1 MSEQYYRR
9 NEPSQRQ
16 LQVGAAIHR
25 VVMQSLAMDES
36 LSSKFHSISFTGVR
50 MTGGLKQA
58 TIMFITSDS
67 NFKKIKID
75 LNKINGY
82 FRRLIASELNLRF
95 TPEVDFEYDKA
106 TAQLDLLQQSLE
118 KIKQL

>member
-9 NEPSQRQ
+9 NQPSQRQ

-25 VVMQSLAMDES
+25 VVMQSLAMDEF
-36 LSSKFHSISFTGVR
+36 LSSRFNSISFTGVR

-67 NFKKIKID
+67 NVKKIKTE

-106 TAQLDLLQQSLE
+106 TAQLDFLQQTLD
-118 KIKQL
+118 KIREI